1 VIEGSAPAAERV
13 TDLAYALTTGGMKLD
28 GDKAG
33 TVPVADQV
41 VLRRESR
48 SSGGGVQLGIEL
60 SWSDSS

>member
-13 TDLAYALTTGGMKLD
+13 ADLAYALTTGGMKLD
-28 GDKAG
+28 GDKEG

-48 SSGGGVQLGIEL
+48 SRGGRVQLGVEL
-60 SWSDSS
+60 TWSDSS